1 MSRKDSLREYR
12 GKRDLSRSKEPS
24 GRRRRGQDGPVFVVQ
39 KQRKNKRGDRLF
51 LDIMRDA
58 YAQTVVAPF
67 SVRARPGAHVATPL
81 HWEEVEDSQLTP
93 ERFTMSS
100 VLERLEEVE
109 DPWSGLGRHRH
120 GLGPLRERLARR

>member
-1 MSRKDSLREYR
+1 
-12 GKRDLSRSKEPS
+12 
-24 GRRRRGQDGPVFVVQ
+24 VFVVQ

-81 HWEEVEDSQLTP
+81 HWEEVED
-93 ERFTMSS
+93 
-100 VLERLEEVE
+100 
-109 DPWSGLGRHRH
+109 PWSGLGRHRH